1 MHDYPSARREL
12 LDDLVAERFAPVTER
27 PASRHDGVAYAAQDS
42 PAAVAE
48 RQRLLCAALDGEH
61 LVAIETRGAVA

>member
-12 LDDLVAERFAPVTER
+12 LDDLVTERFAPVTER
-27 PASRHDGVAYAAQDS
+27 PASRRDGVAYAAQDS

-48 RQRLLCAALDGEH
+48 RQRALCAALDDGH
-61 LVAIETRGAVA
+61 LVVVDANESAA